1 MNLRQAGDG
10 FARPESRKYRLPW
23 AASTVHR
30 VPSKRASGWIWA
42 GAAAAAISGLL
53 WLLLAGGDDPQSPG
67 AGLETTGGES
77 SPVEPDAGTGA
88 AGSPTRPP
96 REPKPVEPRS
106 QERVDRLAAS
116 DAQRAYRDYV
126 AAINDRNGDRL
137 CKLIAP
143 GFERALR
150 PPADSGS
157 CGARISSSI
166 GFADERGFP
175 VWEQTTLSDFESA
188 LIGEALSV
196 QVTATIVT
204 RFRDREQPSIESDV
218 AYLRPVDGRFQLVKA
233 SAALWRAVGK
243 PDVPPEVIAPPPGF

>member
-1 MNLRQAGDG
+1 VLG
-10 FARPESRKYRLPW
+10 RPGN
-23 AASTVHR
+23 
-30 VPSKRASGWIWA
+30 GWIWA
-42 GAAAAAISGLL
+42 GAAAVAISGLL
-53 WLLLAGGDDPQSPG
+53 WLLLAGGEDPRGSG
-67 AGLETTGGES
+67 AGTETTGGDS
-77 SPVEPDAGTGA
+77 LPVEPDAGIGPAGA
-88 AGSPTRPP
+88 RARP
-96 REPKPVEPRS
+96 REPKPAERS
-106 QERVDRLAAS
+106 QEPIDRFAANQ
-116 DAQRAYRDYV
+116 ARRAYRDYI

-150 PPADSGS
+150 PPAGSGS
-157 CGARISSSI
+157 CGSRISSSI

-175 VWEQTTLSDFESA
+175 VWEETILSGFESA
-188 LIGEALSV
+188 LIGEAALDV

-218 AYLRPVDGRFQLVKA
+218 AYLRPTDGSYRLLKA